1 MKFRK
6 TIVAGFA
13 VVLTGLLT
21 AYGSSASSSQGT
33 TITKMT
39 GDVIS
44 SMDPSTITDEFA
56 GQALVD
62 TMDGLYRYSGKDLK
76 PAIAKSEPK
85 VSADGKTYTFKLRN
99 AKWSNGDPVTAQ
111 DFVFAWRRTV
121 SPKTNH
127 SMLICIQ
134 VFKMQM
140 RSPLARKHQAHLAF
154 RL

>member
-21 AYGSSASSSQGT
+21 ACGSSASSSQGT

-56 GQALVD
+56 GQALVEC
-62 TMDGLYRYSGKDLK
+62 R
-76 PAIAKSEPK
+76 
-85 VSADGKTYTFKLRN
+85 
-99 AKWSNGDPVTAQ
+99 
-111 DFVFAWRRTV
+111 
-121 SPKTNH
+121 
-127 SMLICIQ
+127 
-134 VFKMQM
+134 
-140 RSPLARKHQAHLAF
+140 
-154 RL
+154 